1 MSLETTLA
9 QLVAI
14 DSTSSRSNGA
24 IVEFALARAVAAG
37 MRARVTSYRDERGT
51 EKFQM
56 LAFAPGETDEV
67 ELALVGHTDT
77 VKKPRNPF
85 IFRLFSPT
93 ATLTKNLF
101 RPSFTQRS
109 HKLFA

>member
-1 MSLETTLA
+1 MSVEATLA

-14 DSTSSRSNGA
+14 DSTSSKSNGA

-37 MRARVTSYRDERGT
+37 LRARVTSYRDERGT

-56 LAFAPGETDEV
+56 LAFAPVETEEV

-77 VKKPRNPF
+77 VPF
-85 IFRLFSPT
+85 DAAWTEAL
-93 ATLTKNLF
+93 TLTSREGKQIG
-101 RPSFTQRS
+101 RA
-109 HKLFA
+109 HV